1 MKKIFYLA
9 MVVSMGIFAACDG
22 DSSTSPNTDNTTNS
36 GTNTSVNGSG
46 NAASDESVTPF
57 FPTGYQASNVVAWYT
72 SELETL
78 VEPGQTK
85 IYVDAVYLFK
95 DGSFIATESKVKNKT
110 DRTVSSNDIAAM
122 GTWSSEST
130 DYGNGV
136 FTIAMEE
143 MVMPVE
149 IKNGVFT
156 INPNGTEDITFKLMS
171 SAVPTPTAVGSTEV
185 NAANDAAAPARDAK
199 CTVSNTE
206 NSVTITMSSYGY
218 TSRMVYTLTENGY
231 TVSIEGDAAE
241 PDAEP
246 MESLEKVTLEEL
258 IQSAERSCAAM
269 EQSGS
274 P

>member
-57 FPTGYQASNVVAWYT
+57 FPTGYNASNVVAWYT
-72 SELETL
+72 SEPETI
-78 VEPGQTK
+78 VDPGQTK
-85 IYVDAVYLFK
+85 IYVDAVYLLN

-110 DRTVSSNDIAAM
+110 DRTVFSNDIVSM

-130 DYGNGV
+130 DYSNGV
-136 FTIAMEE
+136 FTIAMGE

-156 INPNGTEDITFKLMS
+156 INPNGTENITFKLMS
-171 SAVPTPTAVGSTEV
+171 SAVPTPTAAGSTETK
-185 NAANDAAAPARDAK
+185 AANDEAAPARDAK
-199 CTVSNTE
+199 CTVSNTD
-206 NSVTITMSSYGY
+206 NSVTMTISSYGY
-218 TSRMVYTLTENGY
+218 TSKAVYTLTENGY
-231 TVSIEGDAAE
+231 TVSLEGDAAE

-246 MESLEKVTLEEL
+246 QETQADVTLEDL
-258 IQSAERSCAAM
+258 IQYAERSCAAM
-269 EQSGS
+269 EQSES
-274 P
+274 L